1 MEYHKMMSF
10 FLKGKLSVTT
20 YINNSPV
27 LLQCG
32 LDLDYEFSDSIF
44 FFQIYGSNTLLKYKF
59 FSIIW
64 LIWFMLLDKRQL
76 LKILDSSP

>member
-10 FLKGKLSVTT
+10 FLKGKLSVAT

-27 LLQCG
+27 LLQFG

-44 FFQIYGSNTLLKYKF
+44 FPNIWLNYKF

-64 LIWFMLLDKRQL
+64 PIWFMYLDKCQH
-76 LKILDSSP
+76 LKILHSSP